1 MKITSLLNIILL
13 SCLFLTSCNDEDPS
27 KKFVYTDVAL
37 IESVT
42 QSGTT
47 FRVADKSS
55 DVSSLHSETVLK
67 DEETELTGKC
77 IVIQYTIADKKT
89 GSISLL
95 SASMISNFNAFISTE
110 EDITGWDTDAVHLQ
124 SCWSIDRHV
133 VMRAALPYYPENRKV
148 AIIVDELTKNEAFPT
163 AYLYH
168 SLEGAI
174 DTADTFYRTYYIAFD
189 TTAIPES
196 ATWQGLKIHFNDL
209 ETKNNTITIEF

>member
-13 SCLFLTSCNDEDPS
+13 SYLFLTSCNDEDPS

-89 GSISLL
+89 GSIPLL
-95 SASMISNFNAFISTE
+95 
-110 EDITGWDTDAVHLQ
+110 
-124 SCWSIDRHV
+124 
-133 VMRAALPYYPENRKV
+133 
-148 AIIVDELTKNEAFPT
+148 
-163 AYLYH
+163 
-168 SLEGAI
+168 
-174 DTADTFYRTYYIAFD
+174 
-189 TTAIPES
+189 
-196 ATWQGLKIHFNDL
+196 
-209 ETKNNTITIEF
+209 

>member
-1 MKITSLLNIILL
+1 MKKAYLLNIILICSIL
-13 SCLFLTSCNDEDPS
+13 LASCSDEDPS
-27 KKFVYTDVAL
+27 ERFVYTDVAL
-37 IESVT
+37 IESIT

-47 FRVADKSS
+47 FRVADNNG
-55 DVSSLHSETVLK
+55 DVSSLHSEAVLK

-77 IVIQYTIADKKT
+77 VVIQYALDDEKA
-89 GSISLL
+89 GNISLL
-95 SASMISNFNAFISTE
+95 SASMISNFDAYIGSG
-110 EDITGWDTDAVHLQ
+110 EDISGWDTDAVHLQ

-148 AIIVDELTKNEAFPT
+148 AIIVDEITKNEAFPT

-189 TTAIPES
+189 VAAIPES
-196 ATWQGLKIHFNDL
+196 TEWQGLNIRFYDP
-209 ETKNNTITIEF
+209 EMKNNTITIEF